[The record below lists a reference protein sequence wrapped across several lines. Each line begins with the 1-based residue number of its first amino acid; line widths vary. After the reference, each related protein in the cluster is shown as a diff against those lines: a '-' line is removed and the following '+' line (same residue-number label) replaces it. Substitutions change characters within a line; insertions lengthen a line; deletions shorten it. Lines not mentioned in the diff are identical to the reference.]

1 MGINLMEKRMFK
13 KAKLVAAVTL
23 ASTMMFGMTGCILG
37 GDESITTSA
46 IGNNGVSTASPKGSI
61 QGIVQDTNG
70 NPIAGAKVFVGNRS
84 AVTNEGGAYQI
95 DNVAVTGVTVTQDDD
110 YFGGEI
116 RVVIVP
122 PAGYLGAT
130 VSVQSSAIIDQG
142 RSPQGNAEE
151 VGIASTNRFIDG
163 FTAVAGDAVLPA
175 IGEAGS
181 NVTGVLRDKATGEP
195 IANQTINLELVSV
208 VGGDHTTS
216 GEEISFSTISFPT
229 TTAQDG
235 SFEVSGVANDSNL
248 KFVVGGYVVESMDA
262 YSVLEPIEMPTVVST
277 NDEVEKIHVGNV
289 YATAIPNDDLIAPF
303 VVAID
308 EAVVNASRAKLHDDV
323 TNVLTVRFSE
333 TLNTQAIDEN
343 SVKVRDI
350 TSNEYINSIT
360 VTAGADL
367 KSIVLTNNDG
377 DFSAGHEIDIYLLRV
392 DFQDTSSNILKFNN
406 TDAGKDIVEFDENN
420 VNGNTDFINLSVEVY
435 QELND
440 EATIVT
446 NESQLMVD
454 DSSERE
460 LTLLDQASSVFSDVD
475 MQDGGFDVIDQLNS
489 SEAQARIVNLI
500 KASQKAATLDDN
512 GIIYDT
518 ATGKPKIADLVVGVN
533 TEATDDEIIRVDVA
547 RIKFTASNAT
557 QYKYVVTDGADV
569 KSITPV
575 IDTISSPGAEII
587 NGMIVVDEAL
597 TDVVFTLS
605 DVEPGYVLTITSVD
619 DFGNEGDVKEITLR
633 DNVAV
638 TTGLQSSYG
647 EGDLESSSTSIGKIF
662 GDGGELANPD
672 AQSLIGAPL
681 LNINSGMLAD
691 QFNSTHVAV
700 LDSLYA
706 ANGVDENDDYKPYF
720 TEATY
725 DVLAYNEWVKAKSR
739 TIAISFTENLDW
751 ANSATAPATSVTGLT
766 NWTILNDVIL
776 NSEGSVINSDIVA
789 FNTNNIFDLANVS
802 GQNQSEINFTDV
814 IQDSAGNVATAAAN
828 AKVVVFD
835 ALPPMVTKAE
845 YLGGSIVIDFNEAI
859 KLTNGGVTVTAETA
873 LVVIASLG
881 GTDLKMTKAAID
893 AFNVK
898 DAAERKSLTLE
909 FNEDAGTEG
918 GLPSVSRATLFPV
931 ASQYREKDEVVA
943 PGASGHAVLDFSL
956 IQDNY
961 RNTWQDDAAVIVA
974 PTFAVV
980 DVIGDMV
987 NQSKITT
994 NFNRGEDSFK
1004 VVYKFS
1010 HPVTLEEVKGAD
1022 AANLFT
1028 LTSAASIEAS
1038 DDTNIE
1044 LSNEGKTMTVE
1055 IQLTGGTLSVDDEL
1069 EFASDVVSLWDT
1081 STSAANS
1088 TTTITVQ

>member
-1 MGINLMEKRMFK
+1 MEKRMFQ
-13 KAKLVAAVTL
+13 KAKLVAAMTL

-37 GDESITTSA
+37 GDETLTTNA
-46 IGNNGVSTASPKGSI
+46 VGNNSEATTAPKGSI

-70 NPIAGAKVFVGNRS
+70 NPIPGAKVFVGNRS
-84 AVTNEGGAYQI
+84 AVTNQGGAYQL
-95 DNVAVTGVTVTQDDD
+95 DNIAATGVTVIQGED
-110 YFGGEI
+110 YDGGAI

-130 VSVQSSAIIDQG
+130 VEVYSDAVIDHGRTSQG
-142 RSPQGNAEE
+142 TIEE

-181 NVTGVLRDKATGEP
+181 NVTGVLRDKETGEP
-195 IANQTINLELVSV
+195 LANQTISLELVSV

-216 GEEISFSTISFPT
+216 GDEISFSTISFPT

-235 SFEVSGVANDSNL
+235 SFEISGVANDSNL

-262 YSVLEPIEMPTVVST
+262 YSVVEPIEMPTVVST
-277 NDEVEKIHVGNV
+277 NDEVEKIHVGNL
-289 YATAIPNDDLIAPF
+289 YASAISSDDLIAPF
-303 VVAID
+303 VIAID
-308 EAVVNASRAKLHDDV
+308 EAVVNETRAKLHDDV

-333 TLNTQAIDEN
+333 TLSTQAIDEN

-350 TSNEYINSIT
+350 TSNEYLNNIT

-367 KSIVLTNNDG
+367 KSIVLTKNDG
-377 DFSAGHEIDIYLLRV
+377 DFGAGHDIDIYLLRV
-392 DFQDTSSNILKFNN
+392 DFQDASSNNLEFNN
-406 TDAGKDIVEFDENN
+406 TDAGKDIVKFDENN
-420 VNGNTDFINLSVEVY
+420 VNGNADFIKLSVEVY

-440 EATIVT
+440 EASIVT
-446 NESQLMVD
+446 NESQMMVD

-460 LTLLDQASSVFSDVD
+460 LTLLDKASSVFADVD

-500 KASQKAATLDDN
+500 KASQKAAKLDDN
-512 GIIYDT
+512 GIIYDS
-518 ATGKPKIADLVVGVN
+518 ATGKPKITDLVVGAN
-533 TEATDDEIIRVDVA
+533 TAAADDEIIRVDVA

-557 QYKYVVTDGADV
+557 QYKYVITDGADI

-575 IDTISSPGAEII
+575 IDTISSPGAEIN
-587 NGMIVVDEAL
+587 NGMIEVNEAL

-605 DVEPGYVLTITSVD
+605 NVEPGYVLTITSVD
-619 DFGNEGDVKEITLR
+619 DFGNEGDVKEITLQ

-647 EGDLESSSTSIGKIF
+647 EDDLESSSTSIGQVF

-691 QFNSTHVAV
+691 QFNGTHDAV

-725 DVLAYNEWVKAKSR
+725 DVIAYNEWIKTASR

-766 NWTILNDVIL
+766 NWEILNDVIL
-776 NSEGSVINSDIVA
+776 NSEAEAINSDIVA
-789 FNTNNIFDLANVS
+789 FNTNDIFELANVS

-814 IQDSAGNVATAAAN
+814 IQDGAGNVATAAAN

-859 KLTNGGVTVTAETA
+859 KLTDGGETAETA

-881 GTDLKMTKAAID
+881 GIDLEMTKAAID

-898 DAAERKSLTLE
+898 DAADRKSLTLE
-909 FNEDAGTEG
+909 FNEDADTEG
-918 GLPSVSRATLFPV
+918 GLPTVSRAALFPD
-931 ASQYREKDEVVA
+931 ASQYRTKDEVVA

-980 DVIGDMV
+980 DVVGDMV
-987 NQSKITT
+987 NQSKVTT
-994 NFNRGEDSFK
+994 NFVGGEDSFT

-1010 HPVTLEEVKGAD
+1010 HPVTLEDVEGVD

-1038 DDTNIE
+1038 NDTSIE
-1044 LSNEGKTMTVE
+1044 LTNNNKTV
-1055 IQLTGGTLSVDDEL
+1055 IVNVQLTGGTLSSDDEF
-1069 EFASDVVSLWDT
+1069 EFASDVASLWDT
-1081 STSAANS
+1081 STSSANEA
-1088 TTTITVQ
+1088 TTITVQ